1 MKAETEGIGI
11 GLSTANAL
19 IRALG
24 GGIRSKSEVDGSFF
38 KTEIWFTTI
47 MTSINCVDNYQ

>member
-19 IRALG
+19 IKALG
-24 GGIRSKSEVDGSFF
+24 GGIRSRSEFEGSLFR
-38 KTEIWFTTI
+38 TEIWFTTM
-47 MTSINCVDNYQ
+47 MTKINCVEKYQ

>member
-24 GGIRSKSEVDGSFF
+24 GGIRSKSEVEGNLF

-47 MTSINCVDNYQ
+47 MTSINYADYYQ

>member
-1 MKAETEGIGI
+1 MKTETEGIGI

-24 GGIRSKSEVDGSFF
+24 GAIRSKSEDFENNF
-38 KTEIWFTTI
+38 RTEIWYTTM
-47 MTSINCVDNYQ
+47 MTAINNVNNY

>member
-1 MKAETEGIGI
+1 MKTETEGIGI

-24 GGIRSKSEVDGSFF
+24 GGIRSKSEIEGSLFR
-38 KTEIWFTTI
+38 TEIWFTTM
-47 MTSINCVDNYQ
+47 MTTLNCVDTYQ

>member
-19 IRALG
+19 IKALG
-24 GGIRSKSEVDGSFF
+24 RGIRSKSESEETLFR
-38 KTEIWFTTI
+38 TEIWFTTM
-47 MTSINCVDNYQ
+47 MTKINNIEKYQ

>member
-24 GGIRSKSEVDGSFF
+24 GGIRSRSEDFGYYF
-38 KTEIWFTTI
+38 KTEIWFTTM
-47 MTSINCVDNYQ
+47 MTKVNNVNNYQ

>member
-19 IRALG
+19 IKALG
-24 GGIRSKSEVDGSFF
+24 GGIRSKSESEGSLFR
-38 KTEIWFTTI
+38 TEIWFTSM
-47 MTSINCVDNYQ
+47 MTKINSVDKY